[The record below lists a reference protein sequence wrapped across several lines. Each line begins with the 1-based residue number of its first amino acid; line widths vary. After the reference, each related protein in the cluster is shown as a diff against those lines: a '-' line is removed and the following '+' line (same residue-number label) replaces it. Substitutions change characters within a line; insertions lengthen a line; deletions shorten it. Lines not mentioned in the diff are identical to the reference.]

1 MKAFIFSSALLAVAA
16 GNTCDDCT
24 AVVSTLATLLVADE
38 SIMAQ
43 QAILVGGLC
52 PTSENPAECEAGLPD
67 LWKAIALALWPGY
80 YDPPAEW
87 MCGPTCAAP
96 EEVDMTCDACTSG
109 IQASIDQLLSAESMD
124 LIVDSF
130 VNSDFCDT
138 VVGGDERCPDIL
150 DAVLRNGL
158 PLLAA
163 ASDPESFK
171 QDCNTA
177 KPGTCATRKMTH
189 F

>member
-1 MKAFIFSSALLAVAA
+1 MMWKSSLM
-16 GNTCDDCT
+16 NC
-24 AVVSTLATLLVADE
+24 
-38 SIMAQ
+38 
-43 QAILVGGLC
+43 
-52 PTSENPAECEAGLPD
+52 
-67 LWKAIALALWPGY
+67 
-80 YDPPAEW
+80 
-87 MCGPTCAAP
+87 
-96 EEVDMTCDACTSG
+96 

-171 QDCNTA
+171 QVQITSIHISHTYHTRIAFQDCNTA

>member
-1 MKAFIFSSALLAVAA
+1 MMWKSSLM
-16 GNTCDDCT
+16 NC
-24 AVVSTLATLLVADE
+24 
-38 SIMAQ
+38 
-43 QAILVGGLC
+43 
-52 PTSENPAECEAGLPD
+52 
-67 LWKAIALALWPGY
+67 
-80 YDPPAEW
+80 
-87 MCGPTCAAP
+87 
-96 EEVDMTCDACTSG
+96 

-171 QDCNTA
+171 QVQISSISTHIIHVLHSRI
-177 KPGTCATRKMTH
+177 ATRPNLEPAPQER
-189 F
+189 